1 VSSVITPSSPILA
14 TEKLLSGDD
23 GTLESPTTKIPSSP
37 KPADEIRS
45 PGAGKRI
52 RRRRKHQKKNR
63 TNCDNKDEEMISDT
77 EERVQA
83 DAEPT
88 TGSVENSTDF
98 VLSSAN

>member
-1 VSSVITPSSPILA
+1 
-14 TEKLLSGDD
+14 
-23 GTLESPTTKIPSSP
+23 
-37 KPADEIRS
+37 
-45 PGAGKRI
+45 
-52 RRRRKHQKKNR
+52 
-63 TNCDNKDEEMISDT
+63 MISDT